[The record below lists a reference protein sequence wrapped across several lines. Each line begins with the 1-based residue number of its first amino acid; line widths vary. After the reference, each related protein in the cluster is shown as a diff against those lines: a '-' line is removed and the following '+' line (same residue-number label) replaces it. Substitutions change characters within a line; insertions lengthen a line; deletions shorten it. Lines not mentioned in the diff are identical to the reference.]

1 MSSSR
6 LPPGTLRFGPYEA
19 DERKFELR
27 RRGAVVPVQRQV
39 LEIILFLARSGDR
52 LVTRD
57 ELIAGPW
64 RGTVV
69 SDAALDRGIMLA
81 RRVLA
86 EGTDENF
93 IVTVRGKG
101 FRFAE
106 TVHAVPEPEEA
117 PGLPEATAGLPAR
130 ALVGREQELA
140 CLMRA
145 LAAARAGEGAVVV
158 VTGGPGI
165 GKSHLVEAFARQAE
179 ASGAQLAWGRAWEG
193 GGAPAFWPWIEVVRS
208 FLSLSRS
215 RPVDEVVRDAA
226 HDLAALLP
234 DLSARLGAT
243 PADLE
248 PTAETARTRF
258 RIFDSIARFLMH
270 AAGAW
275 PLVAVIEDVHLADDS
290 SILMLEFLRR
300 AIGASRLLVVATC
313 RDIEIDD
320 RASVQSLLSGSSARL
335 ERIELSGLSLPD
347 VHALLQVLAPD
358 DVSSM
363 GAEAIHRATEGHP
376 LLIHE
381 LVRAGSARAFEA
393 EGELPALHPLRVPAR
408 LGSTVRERFGRLPP
422 STREVLATAA
432 VIGRD
437 FGWPLVAQVNGLA
450 ERDGIAA
457 LEPALVGRIVED
469 VRASPGHYKFTH
481 AVLRDVV
488 YQDLP
493 PTVRADLHARVAAC
507 LERQGSHENLVVT
520 QLAHHFS
527 AAVPHI
533 GGEKAIRYGVEAA
546 RQARQLFAY
555 ELAVEHYRRV
565 LGLLDLT
572 ASDAPARHAALRGLA
587 EVQAL
592 SAQPTQ
598 ALGTFNQLMR
608 ACLAALDH
616 EGFAA
621 AVLGAFEL
629 VRDVAIVQPEFH
641 AQVREALECVPGDGP
656 LRARLL
662 AVQAFISYFTE
673 SVETRLSMAERAI
686 AMARRCEDERTL
698 QDVLRFSHL
707 SDFQPEHCRKA
718 IERAEEMVA
727 LAQRLGD
734 PLARLDGKLWLAAH
748 SLQLG
753 EGGRFAR
760 EAAEH
765 AQLAARLRHPV
776 HLWHVGLLRCTS
788 LFQEGRLSE
797 AEALLRA
804 RFDLGVTA
812 VGQTAAEWRFGG
824 HLITLA
830 WHMSVDERRSRMQEV
845 QAIFERILTE
855 VPTFVVGKLAWM
867 CARFELGQREQVRR
881 DLEGVTRDLRHF
893 PEDAHLLLCFVFLT
907 ELAVAL
913 GNVDCARAVYDRL
926 HPHGD
931 GHVSVSSLYW
941 GPVAF
946 HLGRLAEVG
955 GDHPRAREHYDH
967 ALVESERAE
976 SRPWQLQV
984 QRAHARLLSKS
995 PAKDDLDRDAR
1006 GLRSAGDDRGGL
1018 VLPFPRQGKGKRR

>member
-1 MSSSR
+1 MVSSR
-6 LPPGTLRFGPYEA
+6 LPPGTLRFGPFEA

-27 RRGAVVPVQRQV
+27 LRGAVVPVQRQV
-39 LEIILFLARSGDR
+39 LEIILFLARSGGR

-81 RRVLA
+81 RRTLA
-86 EGTDENF
+86 EGADKNF

-106 TVHAVPEPEEA
+106 TVHVVPEPDLA
-117 PGLPEATAGLPAR
+117 PGLPEAPAGLATRP
-130 ALVGREQELA
+130 LVGREQELA
-140 CLMRA
+140 CLMRVM
-145 LAAARAGEGAVVV
+145 AAARAGEGVVVV

-193 GGAPAFWPWIEVVRS
+193 GGAPAFWPWLEVVRS

-215 RPVDEVVRDAA
+215 KPVAEVVRDAA

-234 DLSARLGAT
+234 DLSARLGEAPT
-243 PADLE
+243 GAEPA
-248 PTAETARTRF
+248 AEAARTRF

-270 AAGAW
+270 AAGAS
-275 PLVAVIEDVHLADDS
+275 PLVVVIEDLLLADDS

-320 RASVQSLLSGSSARL
+320 RACVQSLLSGSSARL
-335 ERIELSGLSLPD
+335 ERIELCGLSSPD

-358 DVSSM
+358 DVSPL
-363 GAEAIHRATEGHP
+363 GAEAIHRATDGHP

-381 LVRAGSARAFEA
+381 LVRAGSVRAFEA
-393 EGELPALHPLRVPAR
+393 EGDLAAHHSMRVPAR
-408 LGSTVRERFGRLPP
+408 LSSTVRERLGRLPP
-422 STREVLATAA
+422 STRAALATAA

-437 FGWPLVAQVNGLA
+437 FSWPLVAQVNCLP
-450 ERDGIAA
+450 ERDGIAP
-457 LEPALVGRIVED
+457 LEPALVDRIVEE

-481 AVLRDVV
+481 AVLRDVA

-493 PTVRADLHARVAAC
+493 PTGRADLHARVAAC
-507 LERQGSHENLVVT
+507 LERKGSHENLVVT

-572 ASDAPARHAALRGLA
+572 ASDVPARHAALRGLA
-587 EVQAL
+587 EAQAL
-592 SAQPTQ
+592 SAQPAQ

-608 ACLAALDH
+608 GCLAAQDL
-616 EGFAA
+616 EGFAT

-629 VRDVAIVQPEFH
+629 VREVAVTQPEFN
-641 AQVREALECVPGDGP
+641 ARLREALERVPGDGP

-662 AVQAFISYFTE
+662 AVQAFLSYFTAPP
-673 SVETRLSMAERAI
+673 ETRRSMAEHAI
-686 AMARRCEDERTL
+686 AMARGSEDERTL
-698 QDVLRFSHL
+698 LDVLRFSHF
-707 SDFQPEHCRKA
+707 SAFQPEHCRKA
-718 IERAEEMVA
+718 LLRAEEMVT
-727 LAQRLGD
+727 LARGIGD
-734 PLARLDGKLWLAAH
+734 PVAQLDGKYWLAQH

-753 EGGRFAR
+753 EGSRFAR
-760 EAAEH
+760 EVAAH
-765 AQLAARLRHPV
+765 AELAARVREPV
-776 HLWHVGLLRCTS
+776 HLWYAGLLRCTR

-804 RFDLGVTA
+804 QLDFGVRA
-812 VGQTAAEWRFGG
+812 VGQKAAEWRFGG
-824 HLITLA
+824 HLITLV
-830 WHMSVDERRSRMQEV
+830 WHLSVDERRSRMQEL
-845 QAIFERILTE
+845 QAIGERILTD
-855 VPTFVVGKLAWM
+855 VPTFVAWKLVCMLAS
-867 CARFELGQREQVRR
+867 FELGQREQVRR
-881 DLEGVTRDLRHF
+881 DLEGVTRELRHI
-893 PEDAHLLLCFVFLT
+893 PEDAHLLVCFVFLT

-913 GNVDCARAVYDRL
+913 GNVFCARAVYERL
-926 HPHGD
+926 RPHGD
-931 GHVSVSSLYW
+931 GHVSVTGVYW

-946 HLGRLAEVG
+946 HLGRLAEAVG
-955 GDHPRAREHYDH
+955 DTPRAREHYDH
-967 ALVESERAE
+967 ALVESERAA

-984 QRAHARLLSKS
+984 ERARARLPSKS
-995 PAKDDLDRDAR
+995 SAKNDLDRDAR
-1006 GLRSAGDDRGGL
+1006 RLRSAGDDRGGL
-1018 VLPFPRQGKGKRR
+1018 VVPFPRRGNDEGP